1 MKGVLKAAQA
11 ATCANCEKPFTFA
24 STGRPPRLC
33 DDCKKKLLKPS
44 RQPIARV
51 DAAVE
56 KKTTDEGLSK
66 AELEELRKRLRWGGY
81 GDLARIP
88 KTKEFLA
95 AFKPRC
101 ERSLYMLARFVLC
114 MPDLSEHLHHPVF
127 DWLQDTTIS
136 RRKLLMLPVVHLK
149 TS

>member
-1 MKGVLKAAQA
+1 MKGVLKAAQS
-11 ATCANCEKPFTFA
+11 ATCANCEKPFTFE

-95 AFKPRC
+95 A
-101 ERSLYMLARFVLC
+101 
-114 MPDLSEHLHHPVF
+114 
-127 DWLQDTTIS
+127 
-136 RRKLLMLPVVHLK
+136 
-149 TS
+149 